1 MARIVVVT
9 DGSSGDIDPVIALG
23 LGLRA
28 RDERRGPARR
38 AAHATI

>member
-1 MARIVVVT
+1 MARIVLVT
-9 DGSSGDIDPVIALG
+9 AGSAGNINPFIALG